1 MPILSFDEIFET
13 SITRNQI
20 ENFAIFEDNFGNDDP
35 HFLPFSKY
43 YEDKARLNIDNFVD
57 IIVKY
62 NMNKN
67 VLDLIDFV
75 ESKANKRFTYLEINT
90 NLHKF
95 HFSPNMFVKFCE
107 LKGSEEL
114 LKKIALRTIETIN
127 NKDLFEDIL
136 YCSILCGNISTSL
149 ILHLFKTNKFC
160 IETNCYRYIF
170 PCGTRNILDG
180 KISMFMHARTH
191 ILCGIIPE
199 NWKRIL
205 NFTIGFEHIRFNMY
219 TFYEFVSKINP
230 DLDEKKYNIEKYNI
244 DRPIDRSLDQF
255 DIGKMCIQLMN
266 STYNVMNGMGYVFP
280 ESNFK
285 GTKSHYF
292 LSANIKNIVSFCYAS
307 CLRLMCETDEVTANL
322 PLFIMLTLKNI
333 HKTKPASA
341 KIIIETLIMFFLE
354 NDITFDKNCLLFL
367 SYKMCEDAI
376 NVGPIVEKLVEKKL
390 YDHSESIFKYFHN
403 YFKSSIYTDL
413 VLKKIL
419 CEFVSVGLEDDIKI
433 QLKSLLIT
441 ILETGVKND
450 GDIEKLL
457 NDIGIKSEEIKWSWR
472 WSISEKFDPNALND
486 KHESL
491 FEEAYLK
498 NKQHALKKI
507 LVNRKFRPMS
517 SSKNIID
524 IVINDEDIDEDY
536 KKNILGK
543 LLQTSIVLKSEQVK
557 KITEIGIDVYKTL
570 QKRICISD
578 DRIVKLEDNL
588 EKVSK
593 AFVLAEERNDIIQER
608 LRLME
613 QREYKIVSFLQMMC
627 MQYTSGNESNEVA
640 RLLTDIA

>member
-1 MPILSFDEIFET
+1 MPILSLNEIFET
-13 SITRNQI
+13 SITRTQI

-35 HFLPFSKY
+35 NFLPFSKY
-43 YEDKARLNIDNFVD
+43 HEDKAILNIDNFVD

-75 ESKANKRFTYLEINT
+75 ESKANKRFTHLEINT

-127 NKDLFEDIL
+127 NKNLFEDIL
-136 YCSILCGNISTSL
+136 YCSILCGNMSNSL

-160 IETNCYRYIF
+160 IETNCDRYSF
-170 PCGTRNILDG
+170 SCRTRNILDG
-180 KISMFMHARTH
+180 KMSMFMHIRTH

-205 NFTIGFEHIRFNMY
+205 DYNVGFEHIRFNMY
-219 TFYEFVSKINP
+219 KFYEFVSKINS
-230 DLDEKKYNIEKYNI
+230 DLDEKKYNFDRTIY
-244 DRPIDRSLDQF
+244 RPIDKF
-255 DIGKMCIQLMN
+255 DIGIMCKELMN
-266 STYNVMNGMGYVFP
+266 STYNVMNDMGYVFP

-285 GTKSHYF
+285 GTKSDYF
-292 LSANIKNIVSFCYAS
+292 LSTGIKNIVSFCYAS
-307 CLRLMCETDEVTANL
+307 CLRLMCEMKEKTAKL
-322 PLFIMLTLKNI
+322 PVYITQTLKNI
-333 HKTKPASA
+333 YKTNPKSA
-341 KIIIETLIMFFLE
+341 KIITENLIMFFLE
-354 NDITFDKNCLLFL
+354 NDITFDKNALLYL
-367 SYKMCEDAI
+367 SYKIYDDAI
-376 NVGPIVEKLVEKKL
+376 NIGPIVEKLVNNKL
-390 YDHSESIFKYFHN
+390 YDYCEAMFKYFHN
-403 YFKSSIYTDL
+403 YLKSSIYTDL

-419 CEFVSVGLEDDIKI
+419 CEIASTNIEDDTKI
-433 QLKSLLIT
+433 QLKSLCIT

-450 GDIEKLL
+450 DDVEKLL

-472 WSISEKFDPNALND
+472 WSISENFDPNALND

-498 NKQHALKKI
+498 NKQSSLKKI
-507 LVNRKFRPMS
+507 MVHRKFRPMT

-524 IVINDEDIDEDY
+524 IVINDDDIDKDY
-536 KKNILGK
+536 KKYILGK

-588 EKVSK
+588 EKVSE
-593 AFVLAEERNDIIQER
+593 AFALAEERNDIIQER

-627 MQYTSGNESNEVA
+627 MQYTSGNESNEVV
-640 RLLTDIA
+640 RLLTDIG